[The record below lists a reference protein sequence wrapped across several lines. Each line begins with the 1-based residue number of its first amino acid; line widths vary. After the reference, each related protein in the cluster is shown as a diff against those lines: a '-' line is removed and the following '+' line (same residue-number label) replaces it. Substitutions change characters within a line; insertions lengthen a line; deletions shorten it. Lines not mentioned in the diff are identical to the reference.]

1 MDNFPK
7 VLSMGDVMRILGV
20 SRPRINEL
28 IRREKLRYQDTAAGK
43 VFLENEV
50 QAYKKEREKRAKT
63 DPCIKRGRPS
73 K

>member
-1 MDNFPK
+1 MEHFPR

-28 IRREKLRYQDTAAGK
+28 VRREKLRYQDTAAGK

-50 QAYKKEREKRAKT
+50 LAYKKEREKRAKT
-63 DPCIKRGRPS
+63 DPRIKRGRPS

>member
-28 IRREKLRYQDTAAGK
+28 VRREKLRYQDTAAGK

-50 QAYKKEREKRAKT
+50 MAYKKDREKRSKT
-63 DPCIKRGRPS
+63 DPRIKKGRPT

>member
-28 IRREKLRYQDTAAGK
+28 VRREKLRYQDTAAGK

-50 QAYKKEREKRAKT
+50 MAYKKDREKRAKT
-63 DPCIKRGRPS
+63 DPRIKKGRPT